1 MSGPGD
7 GTEPLDT
14 QADDNL
20 ATQPSSA
27 NSTEAAVVA
36 QDVIVMA
43 TPGTAWD
50 TTNPT
55 QNSDGH
61 VTFNGT
67 VFVWTT

>member
-14 QADDNL
+14 LASDNPVTEPNTAD
-20 ATQPSSA
+20 
-27 NSTEAAVVA
+27 STEAAVVA
-36 QDVIVMA
+36 QDVIVQA
-43 TPGTAWD
+43 SPGTAWD

-61 VTFNGT
+61 VTFNGS